1 MRLPPVTS
9 TSASASASTG
19 TGSAP
24 WSRAAAPAMLALFL
38 GLGVLMSPRPVALSL
53 VLAAASLLVVG
64 VLAGR
69 DARGWVLAA
78 GLAAPVAAAA
88 VMAGG
93 LSTNLVW
100 MTTCVGAA
108 WLAFTSAAPVVAV
121 GTVGMVGVLLL
132 QLAALPEE
140 PGWFAWITG
149 TLVSAAGF
157 SFARRLGVANHQLR
171 AAQAQLA
178 ESSRAEER
186 HRIAGEVHDVIGHA
200 LTVSLLHIEGARLA
214 VDDADPEDAR
224 ERLAEAER
232 LTRHSLEEVRATVGL
247 MRTDGV
253 TAPLPD
259 AGDLPALVESFRR
272 AGARVELHVSGDL
285 AAAGPGRGL
294 AVYRIVQ
301 EALTNATRHAPGEP
315 VRARL
320 EVSGHEVT
328 VEVVNA
334 GADAA
339 PSAEGAGLR
348 GMRERAAAL
357 GGLLTAGPVAEG
369 WRVDARIPR

>member
-1 MRLPPVTS
+1 MGTWSVERAVRVGAP
-9 TSASASASTG
+9 SALTI
-19 TGSAP
+19 
-24 WSRAAAPAMLALFL
+24 FL
-38 GLGVLMSPRPVALSL
+38 VLGVAMTRRPLEVAL
-53 VLAAASLLVVG
+53 
-64 VLAGR
+64 
-69 DARGWVLAA
+69 
-78 GLAAPVAAAA
+78 PVAALAGAAA
-88 VMAGG
+88 VLVAWFRLQDWRLLVG
-93 LSTNLVW
+93 LAVPVGAAAVLGHDQSANLVW
-100 MTTCVGAA
+100 MASCVLAA
-108 WLAFTSAAPVVAV
+108 WTALLGAPRLAAAAW
-121 GTVGMVGVLLL
+121 VGMVAVLVT
-132 QLAALPEE
+132 QLALDRGE
-140 PGWFAWITG
+140 PGWFAWIVG
-149 TLVSAAGF
+149 TTFTSVAC
-157 SFARRLGVANHQLR
+157 SFARSLRETNERLQ

-178 ESSRAEER
+178 ERSRAEER

-247 MRTDGV
+247 MRTDGD

-272 AGARVELHVSGDL
+272 AGAQVELHVSGDL

-301 EALTNATRHAPGEP
+301 EALTNATRHAPGEQ

-320 EVSGHEVT
+320 GVTGREVT
-328 VEVVNA
+328 VEVLNSGDPA
-334 GADAA
+334 PAADG
-339 PSAEGAGLR
+339 SGLR

-357 GGLLTAGPVAEG
+357 GGRLTAGPVAEG